1 MRRSN
6 TFRFSVLVLCLVGS
20 SRTQGAEPDLRD
32 DASRALKR
40 AATFFRE
47 KVARHGGYVYFVGLD
62 LQQRWG
68 EGKAGP
74 DTIFVQPPATPTVGM
89 AFLDAYDATGDR
101 YYLDA
106 AREAALA
113 LVYGQLESGGWTQ
126 TIDFGAEPTRR
137 TGKYRNGKG
146 GEWNASSLDD
156 GQTQSALQMLAR
168 ADRALKFQDAAIHE
182 AALYGYNALL
192 GAQFANGAFPQVWR
206 RPARPAPVVRARYPD
221 YDWRVEGRIKEYWD
235 CYTLND
241 GLAGTVADAL
251 IVAHEVYGD
260 ARYRAALEKL
270 GDFLVLA
277 QMPDPQPAWCQQ
289 YNEAMIPVWARKF
302 EPPAVSG
309 WESQDAMKT
318 LIKIARYTGE
328 KKYLKPIP
336 AALAYLKGCV
346 LPDGRLARYYELKT
360 NKPLYMDSAYRL
372 TYDDSD
378 APAHY
383 GWKQSSG
390 LDAIERDRRDAEAGV
405 DRDRSRPADAPEEDV
420 RRIVRD
426 LDDQG
431 RWVGVYKAGERLE
444 GQPKFAD
451 EFRFLSSAVF
461 SRNVAT
467 LGAYLARSGR
477 NQDRDQ
483 K

>member
-1 MRRSN
+1 MHRFN
-6 TFRFSVLVLCLVGS
+6 VFRFGVLVLCLAGS
-20 SRTQGAEPDLRD
+20 VRAAGGAPDLPAD
-32 DASRALKR
+32 GERALKR
-40 AATFFRE
+40 AATYFRE
-47 KVARHGGYVYFVGLD
+47 KVARHGGYVYFVSLD
-62 LQQRWG
+62 LKQRWG
-68 EGKAGP
+68 EGKA
-74 DTIFVQPPATPTVGM
+74 DADVVFVQPPATPTVGM
-89 AFLDAYDATGDR
+89 AFLDAYDATGDG

-106 AREAALA
+106 AREAAAA
-113 LVYGQLESGGWTQ
+113 LVYGQLASGGWTQ

-137 TGKYRNGKG
+137 TGKYRNGKVKG

-182 AALYGYNALL
+182 ASLFGLDALL

-206 RPARPAPVVRARYPD
+206 GPARPAPVVRARYPE
-221 YDWRVEGRIKEYWD
+221 YDWKAEGRIKEYWD

-251 IVAHEVYGD
+251 IVAHQVYGD
-260 ARYRAALEKL
+260 DKYRAALEKL

-289 YNEAMIPVWARKF
+289 YNDSMIPVWARKF

-318 LIKIARYTGE
+318 LIKIARRTGE
-328 KKYLKPIP
+328 KKYLEPIP
-336 AALAYLKGCV
+336 RALAYLRGCV
-346 LPDGRLARYYELKT
+346 LADGRLARYYELKT

-390 LDAIERDRRDAEAGV
+390 LEAIERDYQDARNGV
-405 DRDRSRPADAPEEDV
+405 DREDRPTSPQALEKDV
-420 RRIVRD
+420 RRIVGE

-431 RWVGVYKAGERLE
+431 RWVSTHRQGDRLE
-444 GQPKFAD
+444 GQPRFP
-451 EFRFLSSAVF
+451 EGFQFLSSAVF
-461 SRNVAT
+461 NRNVAT
-467 LGAYLARSGR
+467 LSAYLERSGR
-477 NQDRDQ
+477 GQ